1 MDKVLIVEDNPDL
14 LKTLKMGMEKYN
26 DKFETIAARDGA
38 EAIAFLKRIDIDLL
52 VTDLQMPRID
62 GLSLLAFMKKKRPG
76 IPCIV
81 MTAHATA
88 QIREKIQK
96 NVLKFIEKPF
106 QLDDLAKVIIP
117 ALNRDVPGGSLEGIS
132 IANFMQMIEMEQQ
145 TCIFE
150 VEAPEEGKG
159 SFYFEEGVL
168 FDAVYGDM
176 KGLKAALKLIP
187 LEDVKIRF
195 KNFPKGAKKIPR
207 RIKEDSMNV
216 IMEAMRL
223 KDESEAEED
232 FDIQIIHDELP
243 ESGDVNHKGEFEA
256 EEDFD
261 IQIIPD
267 ELPEPGGVNHAET
280 EESFQEVFLTEEPKV
295 SEKLEKEPLS
305 KETRDEFV
313 INLKGYIEELQIING
328 YKAIAVMNFTGEIL
342 ESDSKDPNLDL
353 NYLCA
358 MFNDIFLSAHKVCK
372 KVGFD
377 ETLETTIVTPKG
389 IVLMRCSGTQSKTHI
404 HVIAIL
410 EPGGNH
416 ALMKMEMER
425 MMPALVAELA

>member
-14 LKTLKMGMEKYN
+14 LKTLKMGMEKYS

-38 EAIAFLKRIDIDLL
+38 EAIAFLKRIDIALL

-88 QIREKIQK
+88 QIRGKIQK
-96 NVLKFIEKPF
+96 NVLRFIEKPF
-106 QLDDLAKVIIP
+106 KLDDLVKVIIP
-117 ALNRDVPGGSLEGIS
+117 ALNRDAPGGSLEGIS

-150 VEAPEEGKG
+150 VEASEVGKG

-232 FDIQIIHDELP
+232 FDIQII
-243 ESGDVNHKGEFEA
+243 
-256 EEDFD
+256 
-261 IQIIPD
+261 PD
-267 ELPEPGGVNHAET
+267 ELPELGDVNHAEIK
-280 EESFQEVFLTEEPKV
+280 EGFQDVFLTEEPTVSKKV
-295 SEKLEKEPLS
+295 EKEAVS
-305 KETRDEFV
+305 KKPQDEFN
-313 INLKGYIEELQIING
+313 INLKCYIEELQNING
-328 YKAIAVMNFTGEIL
+328 YKAFAVMSFTGEIL

-377 ETLETTIVTPKG
+377 ETLETTIVTPRG
-389 IVLMRCSGTQSKTHI
+389 IVLMRCSGTQTKTHI
-404 HVIAIL
+404 HVLAIL

-425 MMPALVAELA
+425 MIPALLAEFA

>member
-14 LKTLKMGMEKYN
+14 LKTLKRGMVKYN
-26 DKFETIAARDGA
+26 DKFETVAARDGA
-38 EAIAFLKRIDIDLL
+38 EAIAVLKKIDIALL
-52 VTDLQMPRID
+52 VTDIKMPRID

-81 MTAHATA
+81 MTAHGTA
-88 QIREKIQK
+88 QIRKKIQK
-96 NVLKFIEKPF
+96 DVLRFIEKPF
-106 QLDDLAKVIIP
+106 VLDDLVKVIIP
-117 ALNRDVPGGSLEGIS
+117 ALNRDAPGGSLDGIS
-132 IANFMQMIEMEQQ
+132 ISNFMQMIEMEQQ

-150 VEAPEEGKG
+150 VESPEVRKG
-159 SFYFEEGVL
+159 YFYFEEGVL
-168 FDAVYGDM
+168 FDAVYGDI
-176 KGLKAALKLIP
+176 KGVEAALKLIP

-195 KNFPKGAKKIPR
+195 RNVSKGDKKIPR
-207 RIKEDSMNV
+207 RIKEDLMTV

-223 KDESEAEED
+223 KDESD
-232 FDIQIIHDELP
+232 
-243 ESGDVNHKGEFEA
+243 A

-267 ELPEPGGVNHAET
+267 VMPELDDVNHSET
-280 EESFQEVFLTEEPKV
+280 EESLQEVFLTEETTV

-305 KETRDEFV
+305 KETRDKFV
-313 INLKGYIEELQIING
+313 INLKGYIEELQNING
-328 YKAIAVMNFTGEIL
+328 YKAFAVMNFTGEIL

-358 MFNDIFLSAHKVCK
+358 MFNDIFLSTHEVCK

-377 ETLETTIVTPKG
+377 ETIETTIVTPRG
-389 IVLMRCSGTQSKTHI
+389 IVLMRGSGTQSKTHI

-425 MMPALVAELA
+425 MMPELFAELA

>member
-14 LKTLKMGMEKYN
+14 LKTLKMGLEKYS

-38 EAIAFLKRIDIDLL
+38 EAITALKKIDIAVL
-52 VTDLQMPRID
+52 VTDIQMPRID

-81 MTAHATA
+81 MSAHGTT

-96 NVLKFIEKPF
+96 NALKFIEKPF
-106 QLDDLAKVIIP
+106 QLDDLVKVIIP
-117 ALNRDVPGGSLEGIS
+117 ALNRDAPGGSLDGIS

-159 SFYFEEGVL
+159 YFYFEEGVL
-168 FDAVYGDM
+168 FDAVYGDI
-176 KGLKAALKLIP
+176 KGVEAALKLIP

-195 KNFPKGAKKIPR
+195 RNVSKGVKKIPR
-207 RIKEDSMNV
+207 RIKEDLMNV

-232 FDIQIIHDELP
+232 FDIQII
-243 ESGDVNHKGEFEA
+243 
-256 EEDFD
+256 
-261 IQIIPD
+261 PD
-267 ELPEPGGVNHAET
+267 ELPELDDVNHAKT
-280 EESFQEVFLTEEPKV
+280 EESLQEVFLTEEPKV
-295 SEKLEKEPLS
+295 SEKIEKGPLS
-305 KETRDEFV
+305 KETRDEFI
-313 INLKGYIEELQIING
+313 INLKGYIEELQNING
-328 YKAIAVMNFTGEIL
+328 YKAFAVMNFTGEML
-342 ESDSKDPNLDL
+342 ESDSKDLNIDL

-358 MFNDIFLSAHKVCK
+358 MFNDIFLSAHKVCEK
-372 KVGFD
+372 TGFD
-377 ETLETTIVTPKG
+377 ETLETTIVTPRG

-410 EPGGNH
+410 EPDGNH

-425 MMPALVAELA
+425 MMPALLAELA

>member
-14 LKTLKMGMEKYN
+14 LKTLKRGMVKYN
-26 DKFETIAARDGA
+26 DKFETVAARDGA
-38 EAIAFLKRIDIDLL
+38 EAIAVLKKIDIALL
-52 VTDLQMPRID
+52 VTDIKMPRID

-81 MTAHATA
+81 MTAHGTA

-96 NVLKFIEKPF
+96 DVLKFIEKPF
-106 QLDDLAKVIIP
+106 LLDDLAKVIIP
-117 ALNRDVPGGSLEGIS
+117 ALNRDAPGGSLDGIS

-150 VEAPEEGKG
+150 VEAPEVEKG
-159 SFYFEEGVL
+159 YFYFEEGVL
-168 FDAVYGDM
+168 FDAFYGDI
-176 KGLKAALKLIP
+176 KGVEAALKLIP

-195 KNFPKGAKKIPR
+195 RNVSKGDKKIPR
-207 RIKEDSMNV
+207 RIKEDLMSV

-223 KDESEAEED
+223 KDESD
-232 FDIQIIHDELP
+232 
-243 ESGDVNHKGEFEA
+243 A

-267 ELPEPGGVNHAET
+267 ELPELEDVNHSET
-280 EESFQEVFLTEEPKV
+280 EESLQEVFLTEETTV

-313 INLKGYIEELQIING
+313 INLKGYIEELKNING
-328 YKAIAVMNFTGEIL
+328 YKAFAVMNFTGEIL

-358 MFNDIFLSAHKVCK
+358 MFNDIFLSTHEVCK

-377 ETLETTIVTPKG
+377 ETIETTIVTPRG
-389 IVLMRCSGTQSKTHI
+389 IVLMRGSGTQSKTHI

-425 MMPALVAELA
+425 MMPELLAELA

>member
-1 MDKVLIVEDNPDL
+1 MDKVLIVDDNPDL
-14 LKTLKMGMEKYN
+14 LKTLKMGMEKYS

-38 EAIAFLKRIDIDLL
+38 EAIAVLKKIDISLL
-52 VTDLQMPRID
+52 VTDIQMPRID

-81 MTAHATA
+81 MSAHATA
-88 QIREKIQK
+88 KIREKIQK
-96 NVLKFIEKPF
+96 SVLRFIEKPF

-117 ALNRDVPGGSLEGIS
+117 ALNRDAPGGSLEGIS

-150 VEAPEEGKG
+150 VEASEVGKG

-168 FDAVYGDM
+168 FDAVYGDI
-176 KGLKAALKLIP
+176 KGLEAALKLIP

-207 RIKEDSMNV
+207 RIKEDLMAV

-243 ESGDVNHKGEFEA
+243 ESSDVNHKDKSEA

-267 ELPEPGGVNHAET
+267 ELPESGDVNHAEI
-280 EESFQEVFLTEEPKV
+280 EGGFQEVFLTEEPKV
-295 SEKLEKEPLS
+295 SEKIEKEPLS

-313 INLKGYIEELQIING
+313 ISLKGYIEELQNING
-328 YKAIAVMNFTGEIL
+328 YKAFAVMNFTGEIL

-358 MFNDIFLSAHKVCK
+358 MFNDIFLSTHKVCAK
-372 KVGFD
+372 TGF
-377 ETLETTIVTPKG
+377 EEPLETTIVTPRG

-425 MMPALVAELA
+425 MMPALLAELT